1 MCFQPFQKMLVTL
14 DVVSTEKTLAETS
27 AADVLKTL
35 SKRAIEKAQ
44 EATTDFIRNKIA
56 RKIT

>member
-1 MCFQPFQKMLVTL
+1 MLVTL

-35 SKRAIEKAQ
+35 SKRAIGKAQ

-56 RKIT
+56 RKIFVQCCK